1 MMPGG
6 MAGGGMETKPEES
19 IDGISYIF
27 RRFLVFAASILYW
40 LLGTNRYGGDRPAA
54 TLQLTARTGAAADA
68 AIKPEPCRTIRVYFI
83 KPSRYDEEGFVQYFR
98 YGVQPNN
105 TLTVLTA
112 LNEAFNK
119 RYAVERNVR
128 LETVIWDE
136 ICDGVVSPE
145 TIKAIKEKAR
155 EDGVELLIG
164 LAGVQSNQYPRGRD
178 LALQFVAEGLPT
190 MMGGFHVSGF
200 PDSCK
205 FLNECGITTVVGEA
219 ENIWGDIVEDFLRGE
234 LRKNYS
240 VTEGIRAKTGQDDI
254 TVPLITESLLPVL
267 DDRYLTRFFNDTM
280 TTLDTSRG
288 CPFTC
293 SYCSVKNVMGRT
305 MRSREPDAVVSWV
318 RDACRHH
325 GIESLFLV
333 DDDFFR
339 SPRWE
344 EILTGLIE
352 VKKEY
357 PKLSFMMQVDVD
369 ASCYANVADGETET
383 AKHRRSKRFT
393 ELAAAAGCYQAFVGI
408 ESLNPDNLNFATK
421 YQNTDDRQ
429 HKWKLEAARA
439 HVIDK
444 YRRVVENWHK
454 VGVSVHAGYMLGF
467 PFDGPDCGRVAVA
480 TLKKI
485 GFDLVSFFIM
495 TPLPGT
501 EDQVRFTKR
510 RRHHRLGLQP
520 ARLAAR
526 HAQARQDGQGKLARR
541 VPRRLHGLL
550 LAPAL
555 SSQDVHHMRR
565 PRTQCRSAM
574 LDAPSVHLLFLQPS
588 PGAASDG
595 RRDMADSPPRCP
607 PCGSHRRR
615 GAPLLPRR
623 QALRRD
629 FARRRRR
636 GIRRGSGV
644 SDANLTT

>member
-1 MMPGG
+1 MILLAFSGL
-6 MAGGGMETKPEES
+6 
-19 IDGISYIF
+19 
-27 RRFLVFAASILYW
+27 FLVFAAVALYR

-54 TLQLTARTGAAADA
+54 TLRLSASQAALANG
-68 AIKPEPCRTIRVYFI
+68 AIKPEPCRTIRIYFI
-83 KPSRYDEEGFVQYFR
+83 KPSRYDEEGYVQYFR

-119 RYAVERNVR
+119 RYAAERNVR

-136 ICDGVVSPE
+136 TCDGIVSPE

-178 LALQFVAEGLPT
+178 LALQFVAEGLPA

-219 ENIWGDIVEDFLRGE
+219 ENIWGDIVEDFLRGD
-234 LRKNYS
+234 LQKHYT
-240 VTEGIRAKTGQDDI
+240 VTQGIRAKTGQDDI
-254 TVPLITESLLPVL
+254 IVPLITDSLLPVL
-267 DDRYLTRFFNDTM
+267 DDRYLTRFFNDSM

-305 MRSREPDAVVSWV
+305 MRSREPDSVVSWV
-318 RDACRHH
+318 RDACRNH

-344 EILTGLIE
+344 EILTGLGE

-369 ASCYANVADGETET
+369 ASCYANIAEGETET
-383 AKHRRSKRFT
+383 AKHRRSKKFT

-429 HKWKLEAARA
+429 HKWKIEAARA

-444 YRRVVENWHK
+444 YKRVVDNWHK

-467 PFDGPDCGRVAVA
+467 PFDGPDCGRVAAA

-485 GFDLVSFFIM
+485 GFDIVSFFIM

-501 EDQVRFTKR
+501 EDQVRFTKEGSIIDWDFNQLDSQHVTLKHDKLDTTSWLGAYRDAFTGFYSIPRMLHTIFTLSAGRNLAAESRRAVLRQFTYYFFSYRQGRHPMVGGIWPIR
-510 RRHHRLGLQP
+510 RRDVRRAAVTDDEARRFYLGGKRFDAIL
-520 ARLAAR
+520 RG
-526 HAQARQDGQGKLARR
+526 DGQEGFAA
-541 VPRRLHGLL
+541 
-550 LAPAL
+550 APA
-555 SSQDVHHMRR
+555 
-565 PRTQCRSAM
+565 
-574 LDAPSVHLLFLQPS
+574 
-588 PGAASDG
+588 
-595 RRDMADSPPRCP
+595 
-607 PCGSHRRR
+607 
-615 GAPLLPRR
+615 
-623 QALRRD
+623 
-629 FARRRRR
+629 
-636 GIRRGSGV
+636 
-644 SDANLTT
+644 

>member
-1 MMPGG
+1 MVLL
-6 MAGGGMETKPEES
+6 AFF
-19 IDGISYIF
+19 GI
-27 RRFLVFAASILYW
+27 FLVFGAAVLYW
-40 LLGTNRYGGDRPAA
+40 LLGTSRYGGNRSTV
-54 TLQLTARTGAAADA
+54 TLQLTATQAALAHGAV
-68 AIKPEPCRTIRVYFI
+68 KPEPCRTIRVYFI
-83 KPSRYDEEGFVQYFR
+83 KPSRYDEEGYVQYFR

-119 RYAVERNVR
+119 RCAGERNVR

-136 ICDGVVSPE
+136 ICDGIVSPQ
-145 TIKAIKEKAR
+145 TITAIKEKAR
-155 EDGVELLIG
+155 EDGVELLMG

-205 FLNECGITTVVGEA
+205 FLNECGVTTVVGEA
-219 ENIWGDIVEDFLRGE
+219 ENIWGAIVEDFLRGD
-234 LRKNYS
+234 LQKHYT

-254 TVPLITESLLPVL
+254 IVPLITDSLLPVL
-267 DDRYLTRFFNDTM
+267 DDRYLTRFFNESM

-305 MRSREPDAVVSWV
+305 MRSREPDSVVSWV
-318 RDACRHH
+318 RDACRNH

-344 EILTGLIE
+344 EILTGLID

-369 ASCYANVADGETET
+369 ASCYANVAEGEAET
-383 AKHRRSKRFT
+383 AKHRRSRKFT

-429 HKWKLEAARA
+429 HKWKIEAARA

-444 YRRVVENWHK
+444 YKRVVENWHK

-467 PFDGPDCGRVAVA
+467 PFDGPDCGRVAAA

-485 GFDLVSFFIM
+485 GFDIVSFFIM

-501 EDQVRFTKR
+501 EDQVRFTKEGSIIDWDFNQLDSQHVTLKHEKLDTESWLGAYRDAFLGFYSIPRLLHTIFTVCAGRNLDAESRRAVLRQFTYYFFSYRQGRHPMVGGIWPIR
-510 RRHHRLGLQP
+510 RRDVRR
-520 ARLAAR
+520 ATVT
-526 HAQARQDGQGKLARR
+526 DDEARR
-541 VPRRLHGLL
+541 FYLGKRFDAILRGDGEEGFAA
-550 LAPAL
+550 APA
-555 SSQDVHHMRR
+555 
-565 PRTQCRSAM
+565 
-574 LDAPSVHLLFLQPS
+574 
-588 PGAASDG
+588 
-595 RRDMADSPPRCP
+595 
-607 PCGSHRRR
+607 
-615 GAPLLPRR
+615 
-623 QALRRD
+623 
-629 FARRRRR
+629 
-636 GIRRGSGV
+636 
-644 SDANLTT
+644 

>member
-1 MMPGG
+1 MVLLTFSGL
-6 MAGGGMETKPEES
+6 
-19 IDGISYIF
+19 
-27 RRFLVFAASILYW
+27 FLVFVAVVLYR

-54 TLQLTARTGAAADA
+54 TLQLSASQTALANGAM
-68 AIKPEPCRTIRVYFI
+68 KPEPCRTIRIYFI
-83 KPSRYDEEGFVQYFR
+83 KPSRYDEEGYVQYFR

-119 RYAVERNVR
+119 RYAAARNVR

-136 ICDGVVSPE
+136 TCDGIVSPE
-145 TIKAIKEKAR
+145 TITAIKEKAR
-155 EDGVELLIG
+155 EDGVELLMG

-200 PDSCK
+200 PDSVK
-205 FLNECGITTVVGEA
+205 FLNECGVTTIVGEA
-219 ENIWGDIVEDFLRGE
+219 ENIWGDIVEDFLRGD
-234 LRKNYS
+234 LQKHYT
-240 VTEGIRAKTGQDDI
+240 VTQGIRAKTGQDDI
-254 TVPLITESLLPVL
+254 IVPLITDSLLPVL
-267 DDRYLTRFFNDTM
+267 DDRYLTRFFNDSM

-305 MRSREPDAVVSWV
+305 MRSREPDSVVTWV
-318 RDACRHH
+318 RDACRNH

-344 EILTGLIE
+344 EILTGLVE

-369 ASCYANVADGETET
+369 ASCYANIADGETET
-383 AKHRRSKRFT
+383 AKHRRSRKFT

-429 HKWKLEAARA
+429 HKWKIEAARA

-444 YRRVVENWHK
+444 YKRVVDNWHK

-467 PFDGPDCGRVAVA
+467 PFDGPDCGRVAAA

-485 GFDLVSFFIM
+485 GFDIVSFFIM

-501 EDQVRFTKR
+501 EDQVRFTKEGSIIDWDFNQLDSQHVTLKHDKLDTESWLGAYRDAFKGFYSIPRLLHTIFTVCAGRNLDAESRRAVLRQFTYYFFSYRQGRHPMVGGIWPIR
-510 RRHHRLGLQP
+510 RRDVR
-520 ARLAAR
+520 RAAVT
-526 HAQARQDGQGKLARR
+526 DDDARR
-541 VPRRLHGLL
+541 FYLGGRRFDAILRGDGPEGFAA
-550 LAPAL
+550 APA
-555 SSQDVHHMRR
+555 
-565 PRTQCRSAM
+565 
-574 LDAPSVHLLFLQPS
+574 
-588 PGAASDG
+588 
-595 RRDMADSPPRCP
+595 
-607 PCGSHRRR
+607 
-615 GAPLLPRR
+615 
-623 QALRRD
+623 
-629 FARRRRR
+629 
-636 GIRRGSGV
+636 
-644 SDANLTT
+644 